1 MLSESSKTTSS
12 LEFSSAFRNKW
23 LVLKKK
29 KSWRE
34 EIEREGLQCERS
46 SLVLSLTMVLS
57 LMFFVSILCVFSLKG
72 FGENHSRLPRRVP
85 PPPPLESTAP
95 LTHQGW
101 TSASDESVQ
110 TAKSNVA

>member
-1 MLSESSKTTSS
+1 MACLK
-12 LEFSSAFRNKW
+12 K
-23 LVLKKK
+23 KKK

-46 SLVLSLTMVLS
+46 SLVLSLTMVLL
-57 LMFFVSILCVFSLKG
+57 LMFSVSILCVFSLKRFLARIVLG
-72 FGENHSRLPRRVP
+72 YLGECR
-85 PPPPLESTAP
+85 PPLGSTAP

-110 TAKSNVA
+110 TVKSNVA